1 MKKRI
6 LAAIL
11 AVLMVLPM
19 AIVTFASADNARKIN
34 YVTTDWGT
42 KEQRVEAMGDPVA
55 SSPDGNMLM
64 YVDYGSGEMAIKNV
78 KTGEILLSNPQNIN
92 SSDLLKREKP
102 YALSQLDLNYTI
114 ISTGEGKTLH
124 SYSDCFAVN
133 QAQIKVVENGIEVYY
148 ILGEQER
155 RLLIPNKISVDD
167 MEALLDERLADREE
181 GVRENIKAA
190 IRGAYNL
197 YCTAEGAADVL
208 SKYPK
213 LSDSYIWLERPTAER
228 IATNIREYPICAT
241 TPVYVIKTAGST
253 NKSIEQY
260 LISNNATEEERA
272 ELEKKIDEAYKKV
285 EEKGID
291 DFSTSLR
298 PKFEITATYKVT
310 NTGIEASVDTNTL
323 TYDATLYTINSV
335 ALLPYFNAAS
345 ASNMGVDENGKQ
357 IKYCDSGYTF
367 IPDGSGAIVRFEDLF
382 EDNNKQVKF
391 ENDMY
396 GNDYTYY
403 QVKTKN
409 AENMTMPVFGLTN
422 ATEKTGFVAIIEDCD
437 ALGTIIS
444 NHSTAYHSIYTSF
457 KLTPSDVYDLAD
469 SFSGGSSA
477 SKKIGITANN
487 IYKGV
492 CKVSYTFLTDD
503 ETAAEAGITSYY
515 ENSYVGMAK
524 FYREYLE
531 KNGSISRIPDSEIN
545 KEFVK
550 LFIETFGSIQVEEKI
565 ATFPVTVN
573 KELTTFEDIKT
584 IYKELNDAGVGNTAY
599 ILHGFAN
606 GGLHSTYPTT
616 IKWQKVLGG
625 KKGFNDLMAFA
636 KENDFDVMPDV
647 EFSYSYGSKAF
658 SGFSLKKHGARTLDN
673 RYTTKRVYYAATQT
687 FERTGGVAVS
697 SAAFD
702 YLYEKFYKSISK
714 YDIEYLSVRTLGSD
728 LNSDFDKEEYYD
740 REAVKD
746 QVIEMLSLLTGSK
759 GNNAYKLLLD
769 SGNSYAIPYASAVLA
784 ASLDSSRRSEMSESV
799 PFFGMVYHGSVEF
812 AGNAYNMEG
821 DTEYAFLKAI
831 ENGATLYFTVA
842 MQNIELLK
850 FNPEYNKYYSVSYA
864 NLKDT
869 IIETYKEFNGL
880 MKDLQNKY
888 IVDHDFI
895 NATRTE
901 DGGAVDSSL
910 IVNVEYEGG
919 VGFVL
924 NYSNYQIDV
933 ELPNGE
939 KATIEP
945 FGYNR
950 YTK

>member
-11 AVLMVLPM
+11 AVVMVLPM
-19 AIVTFASADNARKIN
+19 TFVTFANTTKKIN
-34 YVTTDWGT
+34 YVATDWGT

-55 SSPDGNMLM
+55 TSPDGNMLM
-64 YVDYGSGEMAIKNV
+64 YVDTGSGEMAIKNV

-92 SSDLLKREKP
+92 SSELLKREKP

-114 ISTGEGKTLH
+114 ISTGEAKTLH

-133 QAQIKVVENGIEVYY
+133 QASVKVVENGIEVYY
-148 ILGEQER
+148 MLGEQEK

-167 MEALLDERLADREE
+167 MEALLDEYLADREE
-181 GVRENIKAA
+181 NLRENIKAA

-197 YCTAEGAADVL
+197 YCTAEGAADIL
-208 SKYPK
+208 AKYPS
-213 LSDSYIWLERPTAER
+213 LADSYIWLESPTPER
-228 IATNIREYPICAT
+228 VDTNLKEYPICAT
-241 TPVYVIKTAGST
+241 IPVYVIKTAGSG
-253 NKSIEQY
+253 NKFVEQY
-260 LISNNATEEERA
+260 LISNDATDEERA
-272 ELEKKIDEAYKKV
+272 ELEKKIDDAYKKV

-310 NTGIEASVDTNTL
+310 NTGLEASVDTNSL
-323 TYDATLYTINSV
+323 TYDTTLYTVNTV
-335 ALLPYFNAAS
+335 ALLPYFNSAS
-345 ASNMGVDENGKQ
+345 ASNIGVDENGEA
-357 IKYCDSGYTF
+357 IKYCDKGYTF

-382 EDNNKQVKF
+382 ADNNKQVKF

-403 QVKTKN
+403 QITSKN
-409 AENMTMPVFGLTN
+409 SENMTMPVFGLTN
-422 ATEKTGFVAIIEDCD
+422 ETEKTGFVAVIEDCD
-437 ALGTIIS
+437 ALSTVIS
-444 NHSTAYHSIYTSF
+444 NHSTAYHSIYTAF

-469 SFSGGSSA
+469 SFSGGSSS
-477 SKKIGITANN
+477 SKKIGITSSN
-487 IYKGV
+487 IYKGL

-503 ETAAEAGITSYY
+503 DVASEAGITSYY
-515 ENSYVGMAK
+515 ENSYMGMAK
-524 FYREYLE
+524 FYRDYLE
-531 KNGSISRIPDSEIN
+531 KNGTISKIPDSEIN
-545 KEFVK
+545 TDFVK

-573 KELTTFEDIKT
+573 KELTTFDDIKT
-584 IYKELNDAGVGNTAY
+584 IYQELKDAGVGNTSY
-599 ILHGFAN
+599 ILKGFAN
-606 GGLHSTYPTT
+606 GGLLSTYPTS

-625 KKGFNDLMAFA
+625 KKGFNDLMEYA
-636 KENDFDVMPDV
+636 KENDFDVIPDV
-647 EFSYSYGSKAF
+647 EFSYSYGSKMF
-658 SGFSLKKHGARTLDN
+658 SGYSHKKHGARTLDN

-697 SAAFD
+697 STAFD

-728 LNSDFDKEEYYD
+728 LNSDFDKEDYYD
-740 REAVKD
+740 REASKD
-746 QVIEMLSLLTGSK
+746 EVVEMLGLLTGSS
-759 GNNAYKLLLD
+759 GNNSYKLVLD
-769 SGNSYAIPYASAVLA
+769 AGNAYAMPYASAVLS

-799 PFFGMVYHGSVEF
+799 PFFGIVYHASVEF

-821 DTEYAFLKAI
+821 DTDYAFLKAI
-831 ENGATLYFTVA
+831 ENGASLYFTVA

-850 FNPEYNKYYSVSYA
+850 FDPNYNKYYSVSYA

-869 IIETYKEFNGL
+869 IVSTYKAYNEL

-888 IVDHDFI
+888 IVDHDFLD
-895 NATRTE
+895 ATRTE

-910 IVNVEYEGG
+910 VVMVEYEGG

-924 NYSNYQIDV
+924 NYSSYEIDV

-939 KATIEP
+939 KATVSP
-945 FGYNR
+945 FGYHR

>member
-11 AVLMVLPM
+11 AVLMIFPL
-19 AIVTFASADNARKIN
+19 AIVAFANTARKIN
-34 YVTTDWGT
+34 YVATDWGT
-42 KEQRVEAMGDPVA
+42 KEDRVNAMGDPVA
-55 SSPDGNMLM
+55 TSPDGNMLM
-64 YVDYGSGEMAIKNV
+64 YVDRDSGEMAIKNA
-78 KTGEILLSNPQNIN
+78 KTGDIVLSNPQNIN

-114 ISTGEGKTLH
+114 NSTGEGKTLH
-124 SYSDCFAVN
+124 SYSDAFAVN
-133 QAQIKVVENGIEVYY
+133 QATITVVENGIQVYY
-148 ILGEQER
+148 MLGEQEK

-167 MEALLDERLADREE
+167 MMALLDECLADRTETAK
-181 GVRENIKAA
+181 ENIKTT
-190 IRGAYNL
+190 ILGAYNL
-197 YCTAEGAADVL
+197 YCSEAGAGEIL
-208 SKYPK
+208 TKYPK
-213 LSDSYIWLERPTAER
+213 LGDSYIWLESPTAER
-228 IATNIREYPICAT
+228 ISTNVREYPICAT
-241 TPVYVIKTAGST
+241 IPVFVIKTAGSG
-253 NKSIEQY
+253 NKAIENY
-260 LISNNATEEERA
+260 FISKDANDEQRA
-272 ELEKKIDEAYKKV
+272 EFEKKLDETYKKV

-310 NTGIEASVDTNTL
+310 NSGLEASVDASTL
-323 TYDATLYTINSV
+323 AYDTTLYTVNTVSI
-335 ALLPYFNAAS
+335 LPYFNAAS
-345 ASNMGVDENGKQ
+345 ASNIGVDENGDS
-357 IKYCDSGYTF
+357 IKYCDKGYTF

-403 QVKTKN
+403 QVKIKN
-409 AENMTMPVFGLTN
+409 AENMTMPVFGLSN
-422 ATEKTGFVAIIEDCD
+422 ETEKAGFVAVIEDCD
-437 ALGTIIS
+437 ALSTIIS

-469 SFSGGSSA
+469 SFSGGSSS
-477 SKKIGITANN
+477 SKKIGITSSNT
-487 IYKGV
+487 YKGM
-492 CKVSYTFLTDD
+492 CKVSYTLLTDD
-503 ETAAEAGITSYY
+503 EVAQEAGISSYY

-524 FYREYLE
+524 FYKEYLE
-531 KNGSISRIPDSEIN
+531 KKGAISKIPDSEIN
-545 KEFVK
+545 TEFVK
-550 LFIETFGSIQVEEKI
+550 LFIETFGSIKVEEKI

-584 IYKELNDAGVGNTAY
+584 IYKELKEAGVGNTSY
-599 ILHGFAN
+599 ILKGFAN
-606 GGLHSTYPTT
+606 GGLLSTYPTK

-625 KKGFNDLMAFA
+625 KKGFNDLMSYA
-636 KENDFDVMPDV
+636 KENDFDVIPDV

-658 SGFSLKKHGARTLDN
+658 SGYSNKKHGARTLDN

-702 YLYEKFYKSISK
+702 YLYEKFYKSISV

-746 QVIEMLSLLTGSK
+746 QVIEMLGLLKGSS
-759 GNNAYKLLLD
+759 GNKDYKLVLD
-769 SGNSYAIPYASAVLA
+769 GGNSYAMPYASAVLS

-799 PFFGMVYHGSVEF
+799 PFYGMVYHGSVEF
-812 AGNAYNMEG
+812 TGSAYNMEG

-842 MQNIELLK
+842 MQNVELLK

-869 IIETYKEFNGL
+869 IVSTYKEFNGL

-888 IVDHDFI
+888 IVDHDFLD
-895 NATRTE
+895 ATRTK
-901 DGGAVDSSL
+901 DGGKVDSSL
-910 IVNVEYEGG
+910 VVMVEYEGG
-919 VGFVL
+919 IGFVL
-924 NYSNYQIDV
+924 NYSSYEIDV

-939 KATIEP
+939 SATIAP